1 MVTFGTTTEG
11 VATLHCTPLTL
22 TYFVKVSCKV
32 ALGLGVRL
40 IRVGHHKVCLR
51 VRVRVSFFFLTLT
64 HLVKVS
70 YGVVRGLSVPLVRVS
85 CVRVRFFG

>member
-1 MVTFGTTTEG
+1 VVTFGTTTEG

-51 VRVRVSFFFLTLT
+51 VRVRVSFFFPNPNPSC
-64 HLVKVS
+64 K
-70 YGVVRGLSVPLVRVS
+70 SVLWGSAWP
-85 CVRVRFFG
+85 